1 MGEAIRVLVVDD
13 HSLVRQGIISALSSE
28 PDIKVIGQ
36 AANGQEAVEQAVKL
50 NPDVITMDVM
60 MPVCTG
66 LEALV
71 QIREKAPNARVIM
84 ISVSDGEGD
93 LLKAIKYGAQG
104 YLLKSANIAEVA
116 EAVRKTAA
124 GEAVLSSAIA
134 GKLLGEFR
142 ERTHEIK
149 LGEREMEVLVAV
161 GDGFTNTEI
170 AQRLFIGES
179 TVRTHLRRVL
189 EKLHLRNRS
198 EAVAYATRHYSALSR
213 SNHEK

>member
-1 MGEAIRVLVVDD
+1 VGEAIRVLVVDD
-13 HSLVRQGIISALSSE
+13 HSLVRQGIVSALSTES
-28 PDIKVIGQ
+28 DIKVVGQ
-36 AANGQEAVEQAVKL
+36 AANGREAVDQAIKL

-66 LEALV
+66 LDALV
-71 QIREKAPNARVIM
+71 LVREKVPKAKVIM
-84 ISVSDGEGD
+84 ISVSENEED

-104 YLLKSANIAEVA
+104 YLLKSANITEIA
-116 EAVRKTAA
+116 EAIRKTAA

-161 GDGFTNTEI
+161 GEGYTNTEI

-189 EKLHLRNRS
+189 EKLHLRNRA
-198 EAVAYATRHYSALSR
+198 EAVAYATRHYATLSR
-213 SNHEK
+213 SNHEQ